1 MSARLVILT
10 EIISPYRIPLFN
22 ALAHRP
28 EIDLHV
34 IFMAETDQHLRQ
46 WQVYKE
52 EIQFSFQVLP
62 SWRKR
67 VGKYNVLLNRGVGSA
82 LAAARPDAVLCGGYS
97 YVTSWQALRWAQ
109 SRGIPFLLWSESN
122 SQDLRRGY
130 ALVEWLKKR
139 FLRKCQAFVVPGQS
153 AGEYL
158 VAHEIKNSIIF
169 TAPNAVDNDFF
180 SSRAAVIRADAAA
193 TRARLGLPNRYF
205 LFTGRLVKEKGV
217 FDLLSAYDRLDS
229 TIREQIGLVFV
240 GDGSCR
246 KQLEDRAATV
256 SQETKG
262 TIKFAGFAQRE
273 QLAEYYALADVMI
286 LPTYSD
292 PWGLVVNEAMA
303 CGLPVIV
310 SRAAGAAADLVKDN
324 WNGWLVPT
332 GDVTALTA
340 AMQSIAS
347 QPELRA
353 TMGANSFEHVMNYS
367 PDAWAQQIV
376 RAVTVIASGS
386 RG

>member
-1 MSARLVILT
+1 MSMRLVILT

-22 ALAHRP
+22 ALARRP
-28 EIDLHV
+28 EVDLHV
-34 IFMAETDQHLRQ
+34 IFMAETDPHLRQ

-67 VGKYNVLLNRGVGSA
+67 MGKYNMLLNRGVGSA
-82 LAAARPDAVLCGGYS
+82 LGAARPDAVLCGGYS
-97 YVTSWQALRWAQ
+97 YVASWQALRWSQ

-122 SQDLRRGY
+122 SQDLRRGF
-130 ALVEWLKKR
+130 ALVEFLKKR
-139 FLRKCQAFVVPGQS
+139 FLRKCQAFVVPGWS
-153 AGEYL
+153 ARQYL
-158 VAHEIKNSIIF
+158 LAQGIKDSDIF

-180 SSRAAVIRADAAA
+180 SERAAAVRAHAAA
-193 TRARLGLPNRYF
+193 TRVRLGLPNRYF

-229 TIREQIGLVFV
+229 SIREEVGLVFV

-246 KQLEDRAATV
+246 KQLEDRAAAV
-256 SQETKG
+256 APG
-262 TIKFAGFAQRE
+262 IVKFAGFVQRDE
-273 QLAEYYALADVMI
+273 LAEYYGLADVMI

-292 PWGLVVNEAMA
+292 TWGLVINEALA
-303 CGLPVIV
+303 CGLAVIV

-332 GDVTALTA
+332 GGVAGLTA
-340 AMQSIAS
+340 AMQSLAS

-353 TMGANSFEHVMNYS
+353 TMGTNSLESIMNYS
-367 PDAWAQQIV
+367 PAAWAQQIV
-376 RAVTVIASGS
+376 QAIAVSAG
-386 RG
+386 RR